1 MAEKKRDYYE
11 VLGIAR
17 SATRNEVRKAFLRLA
32 RRHHPDVGSGQ
43 GDEPDFIEINEAYEV
58 LINPRKRAAYDRYGH
73 EGLSDG
79 QEGLHL
85 RRVKSLQIIHELFSD
100 FVVDAIEKDRLN

>member
-32 RRHHPDVGSGQ
+32 RHHHPDVGSGQ

-58 LINPRKRAAYDRYGH
+58 LINPRKRAVYDRYGH
-73 EGLSDG
+73 AGLSDG
-79 QEGLHL
+79 QGMPL
-85 RRVKSLQIIHELFSD
+85 RQVKSLQIIHELFSD